1 MIVLKINGLRYDP
14 SVPESLRKKFNASY
28 GAVEEN
34 LAWFN
39 AHHSE
44 IGKWTKAYVK
54 EHGLNVNLITNSS
67 TVSPET
73 SSDDTPQSSGT
84 KLDAQISVFISKIIF
99 LVLLVNILY
108 LYTF

>member
-1 MIVLKINGLRYDP
+1 MIVLKIDDLRYDP
-14 SVPESLRKKFNASY
+14 SVPENLRKKFNSSY

-39 AHHSE
+39 AHHSK
-44 IGKWTKAYVK
+44 IGEWTKAYVK

-67 TVSPET
+67 TIFPET

-84 KLDAQISVFISKIIF
+84 TLDTHITFFTSKIIF
-99 LVLLVNILY
+99 LALSVNFLCP
-108 LYTF
+108 F